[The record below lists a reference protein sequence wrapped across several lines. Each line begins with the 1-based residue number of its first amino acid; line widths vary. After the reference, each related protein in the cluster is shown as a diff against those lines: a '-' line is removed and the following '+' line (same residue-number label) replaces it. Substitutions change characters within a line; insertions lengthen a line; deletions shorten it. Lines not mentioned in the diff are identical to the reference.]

1 LGQNQTPKYLYF
13 GCSDSRVPANEILGL
28 GPGEVFVHRNV
39 GNLVPG
45 NDLNALSVLEFA
57 VEHLGVTDIIVT
69 GHYNCGACKAAVTR
83 QDLGMLEN
91 WLRLIRDVYR
101 LHREYLDS
109 IPSEEERHKKLVELN
124 VVEQCVNIFKTGTS
138 TINIRLYCI
147 SNTLPFVIVGVVQRK
162 RLKNKAAHSSNK
174 DLANAPRNHGLVFD
188 TSDGVLSRL
197 NVDYSR
203 VGSLESIYALY

>member
-1 LGQNQTPKYLYF
+1 MLRPCHRYLWIVIQLSCI
-13 GCSDSRVPANEILGL
+13 CS
-28 GPGEVFVHRNV
+28 PGEVFVHRNV

-83 QDLGMLEN
+83 QDLGLNLSRYHSLYFNLQINLSGMLEN

-109 IPSEEERHKKLVELN
+109 IPNEEERHKKLVELN
-124 VVEQCVNIFKTGTS
+124 VVEQCVNIYKTGTE
-138 TINIRLYCI
+138 T
-147 SNTLPFVIVGVVQRK
+147 TLSVS
-162 RLKNKAAHSSNK
+162 H
-174 DLANAPRNHGLVFD
+174 D
-188 TSDGVLSRL
+188 
-197 NVDYSR
+197 
-203 VGSLESIYALY
+203 